1 MCGFQFKTK
10 IYLIKTI
17 VKQTL
22 IIDNLN
28 MTDQIPNNFIQE
40 NPAIIRQS
48 EAVSETIKP
57 LRPNETIKGFNI
69 VNSDAIICSDES
81 STCIVNARQN
91 GGDANSP
98 DASILD
104 LSGERINI
112 IPVTNTTEIPD
123 QATTLNPGMV
133 PGHENEP
140 FFATI
145 SLKDKLEQIYGID
158 LVNANTGEVITP
170 TNNIPISTV
179 DPRANSQMFAS
190 EVITD
195 ADKSTFIVLAN
206 PTGGLSGHELAKD
219 ENGNLSIN
227 QVWTYKRSNA
237 GALELETPTGKNSQ
251 IATYD
256 IKYKQNAQGQLVE
269 DTYKIH
275 GTNIAD
281 GTESFNHDFIQI
293 NGSIKLTDISNGTE
307 ITETVKDVE
316 ILSSKSTRLTING
329 IDQTIIAT
337 KLTISVWDENGNPS
351 NEDLEAIT
359 MENGT
364 TYFNLIAK
372 RPAGQLTVNST
383 NSPVFADMNDD
394 GRPELITP
402 FHDKISHTT
411 IGENGDQITSVY
423 QIPYENGTIKNS
435 GIELINMNGKQ
446 YALVSVTTPVEDTNL
461 KQHRIVALNL
471 TDDSGSFAELT
482 EPSFYS
488 ITEFRVVDSGN
499 GEKKMLVF
507 SEFVNKGELQRF
519 VTLYGGLPIDEQAGE
534 NKTYLPVVMNGGN

>member
-28 MTDQIPNNFIQE
+28 MIDQIPNNFTQE
-40 NPAIIRQS
+40 NPAIIRPS

-57 LRPNETIKGFNI
+57 LKPIETIKGFNI
-69 VNSDAIICSDES
+69 VNSNAIICSNES

-98 DASILD
+98 NASILD
-104 LSGERINI
+104 LSGELINI

-190 EVITD
+190 EVITN

-256 IKYKQNAQGQLVE
+256 IKYKQNEQGQLVE
-269 DTYKIH
+269 DTYEIH

-293 NGSIKLTDISNGTE
+293 NGSINLTDISNGTE

-383 NSPVFADMNDD
+383 DSPVFADMNDD

-402 FHDKISHTT
+402 FHDQISHTT
-411 IGENGDQITSVY
+411 ISENGDQITSVY

-435 GIELINMNGKQ
+435 GIEVINMNGKQ

-488 ITEFRVVDSGN
+488 ITEFKIVDAGN

-507 SEFVNKGELQRF
+507 SEFVNKDGKLQRF
-519 VTLYGGLPIDEQAGE
+519 VILYELPIDKQTGE